1 MKHSLTTLGLIGLA
15 LASQAQAASPCPP
28 GFSML
33 QASDICVRISGTVRA
48 DAIAGSERLR
58 ASNSFKTQ
66 SGGRV
71 QIDVRKQTEYGPLR
85 AVIAVGN
92 LRRDRGQE

>member
-1 MKHSLTTLGLIGLA
+1 MKHPSTTFALMGLA

-33 QASDICVRISGTVRA
+33 QASDTCVRISGTVRA
-48 DAIAGSERLR
+48 DTITGSGRLR
-58 ASNSFKTQ
+58 TSDSFRAQ
-66 SGGRV
+66 SRARL
-71 QIDVRKQTEYGPLR
+71 QLDVRKQTEYGPLR

-92 LRRDRGQE
+92 LRRD